1 MRGPL
6 PTVGDLPAASVYIR
20 PLGWPAGDFHEVV
33 VRGAVPAKATVDE
46 IRAWADGR
54 DAAVATRVE
63 TLLERLAAPP
73 RNFAG
78 LPLGRPLVMGIVN
91 VTPDSFSDGG
101 ETPDPASAIERGRAM
116 AAAGARIVDV
126 GGESTRP
133 GSRTVSLEEELER
146 VVPVVRALAADG
158 LVVSIDSRR
167 AAVLGAALEA
177 GAAIVND
184 VTALNGDPA
193 SLDLVAKSGAPV
205 ILMHMLGEPGTMQD
219 DPRYDNAP
227 LDIYDYLAER
237 VATCEAAGIERAR
250 IAVDPGI
257 GFGKTVAHN
266 AEILGR
272 LGLYHGLGCV
282 VVLGASRKSFIGR
295 LSQDEPAQGR
305 IPGSLAA
312 ALAGAAQGVQII
324 RVHDVAE
331 THQALAIWE
340 AIRIA

>member
-1 MRGPL
+1 MRAPL
-6 PTVGDLPAASVYIR
+6 PTAGAVPAASVYIR
-20 PLGWPAGDFHEVV
+20 PLGWPASEFCEIVL
-33 VRGAVPAKATVDE
+33 RGHPPLTTTVDE
-46 IRAWADGR
+46 IRDWAEGQ
-54 DAAVATRVE
+54 DAAIAGRVE
-63 TLLERLAAPP
+63 TLLDHLAAPP

-116 AAAGARIVDV
+116 AATGARIVDV

-133 GSRTVSLEEELER
+133 GSRTVSRDEELER
-146 VVPVVRALAADG
+146 VIPVVRALAADG
-158 LVVSIDSRR
+158 LVVSIDSRH
-167 AAVLGAALEA
+167 AAVIGAALEA
-177 GAAIVND
+177 GATIVND
-184 VTALNGDPA
+184 VTALTADAA

-205 ILMHMLGEPGTMQD
+205 ILMHMQGEPGTMQD

-227 LDIYDYLAER
+227 LDIYDYLATR
-237 VATCEAAGIERAR
+237 VAACEAAGIERAR
-250 IAVDPGI
+250 IAIDPGI
-257 GFGKTVAHN
+257 GFGKTAAHN

-295 LSQDEPAQGR
+295 LSQDEPVLER

-331 THQALAIWE
+331 TRQALAIWE

>member
-1 MRGPL
+1 MPSRL
-6 PTVGDLPAASVYIR
+6 PSLGDLPAPSVYIR
-20 PLGWPAGDFHEVV
+20 PLGWPASGFCEVV
-33 VRGAVPAKATVDE
+33 ARGLAPVEATVDE
-46 IRAWADGR
+46 IRDWADGQETAI
-54 DAAVATRVE
+54 AARVE
-63 TLLERLAAPP
+63 TLLDRLAAPP

-133 GSRTVSLEEELER
+133 GSRTVSLDQELER

-158 LVVSIDSRR
+158 LVVSVDSRH

-184 VTALNGDPA
+184 VTALTGDDA
-193 SLDLVAKSGAPV
+193 ALDLVAKSGAPV

-227 LDIYDYLAER
+227 LDIYDYLATR
-237 VATCEAAGIERAR
+237 VAACEAAGIERAR
-250 IAVDPGI
+250 IAIDPGI
-257 GFGKTVAHN
+257 GFGKTAAHN

-295 LSQDEPAQGR
+295 LSQDEPVLER

-331 THQALAIWE
+331 TRQALTIWE